1 MLFKLSTNQS
11 LVKPDDTSRLQNH
24 KKPYSSLLNLTKA
37 Y

>member
-24 KKPYSSLLNLTKA
+24 KPYSSLLNLTKA